1 MNGPLKPGDV
11 LRVNEPDYRYGTGVL
26 WLRVS
31 KVGRAQ
37 RLPDGDWLDLEGFTL
52 RADGTQVSHEPR
64 QVLVRTTIL
73 QAALR
78 RPGAKP

>member
-1 MNGPLKPGDV
+1 V
-11 LRVNEPDYRYGTGVL
+11 LQVNKPDYRYGTGVL
-26 WLRVS
+26 RLRVS

-37 RLPDGDWLDLEGFTL
+37 HLPDGDWLGLEGFTL
-52 RADGTQVSHEPR
+52 RADGAQESHEPR